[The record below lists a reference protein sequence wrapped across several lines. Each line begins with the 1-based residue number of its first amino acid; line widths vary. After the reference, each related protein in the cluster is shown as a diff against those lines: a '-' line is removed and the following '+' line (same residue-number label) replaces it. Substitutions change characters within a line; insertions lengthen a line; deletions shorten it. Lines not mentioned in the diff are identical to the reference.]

1 MSALDHMTDDDLR
14 VLVAA
19 ARMQYSNRRGRAP
32 RLLRAI
38 LKYTE
43 ANAINR
49 LALWLRVNGISTQE
63 ELEELLELTNDN
75 PNIVP
80 LPPGPKAARS

>member
-1 MSALDHMTDDDLR
+1 MSNIADTLMALSS
-14 VLVAA
+14 VLHWL
-19 ARMQYSNRRGRAP
+19 G
-32 RLLRAI
+32 
-38 LKYTE
+38 KYTE